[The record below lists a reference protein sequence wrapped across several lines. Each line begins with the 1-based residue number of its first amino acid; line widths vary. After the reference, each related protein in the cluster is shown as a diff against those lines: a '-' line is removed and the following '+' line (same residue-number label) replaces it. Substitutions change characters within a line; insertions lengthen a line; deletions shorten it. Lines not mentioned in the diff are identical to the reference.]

1 MTSIIMDIN
10 VKVRRSEEDE
20 MQIDTSG
27 QDTCAQPRSN
37 AEQLEILRQALA
49 KIRFGAIQL
58 TVHEGKLVQMDV
70 TEKRRFQN

>member
-1 MTSIIMDIN
+1 
-10 VKVRRSEEDE
+10 

-27 QDTCAQPRSN
+27 HDTCANLRSN

-70 TEKRRFQN
+70 TEKRRFQI

>member
-1 MTSIIMDIN
+1 MGIKSAT
-10 VKVRRSEEDE
+10 RQTEEDV

-27 QDTCAQPRSN
+27 QDICAHPRSN

>member
-1 MTSIIMDIN
+1 
-10 VKVRRSEEDE
+10 

-27 QDTCAQPRSN
+27 QDICAHPRSN

-70 TEKRRFQN
+70 TEKHRFPAR

>member
-1 MTSIIMDIN
+1 MDIN
-10 VKVRRSEEDE
+10 SEIEQPEENE

-27 QDTCAQPRSN
+27 QDTCAHPRSN
-37 AEQLEILRQALA
+37 AGQLEILRQALA
-49 KIRFGAIQL
+49 RMRFGAIQL